1 MTTEKKKIVVVGED
15 KDIIKLLEIRYEIK
29 EIMSFQ
35 TYETALEELL
45 EEHSED
51 YPRIADFIIFND
63 NVLPADV
70 FSLPPAK
77 KVSDKEATLTRL
89 YYLNMEM
96 YYSPPK
102 VIGVGT
108 GALLLAKLNS
118 ADLLYNVTSHKET
131 THLNNFILP
140 DGKILEFDV
149 KSNHNHLILPG
160 RFTTFNIL
168 AFSTYNAS
176 KSYTRI
182 NGRVFKATRDF
193 VEIEAIQF
201 MNSNSYCFLYDMPKK
216 GQNVLTD
223 LTLQLLKE

>member
-1 MTTEKKKIVVVGED
+1 MTTEKRKIVVVGED
-15 KDIIKLLEIRYEIK
+15 KDIIKLLETRYEIK
-29 EIMSFQ
+29 EIMSFND
-35 TYETALEELL
+35 YETALEDLL
-45 EEHSED
+45 EDHNED

-63 NVLPADV
+63 NVLPANV
-70 FSLPPAK
+70 FSFPPANT
-77 KVSDKEATLTRL
+77 VSSKEAVLSRI

-118 ADLLYNVTSHKET
+118 ADLLYNVTSHEET
-131 THLNNFILP
+131 THSNSFILP

-160 RFTTFNIL
+160 RYTPFNIL
-168 AFSTYNAS
+168 AFSTYNTS
-176 KSYTRI
+176 NSYTKTS
-182 NGRVFKATRDF
+182 GKVFKATRDF
-193 VEIEAIQF
+193 VEVEAIQF
-201 MNSNSYCFLYDMPKK
+201 VSSNSYCFLYDMPKK